1 MSLFDRRAQTSGE
14 EVANTVVHAIGSHL
28 GAAMIALLIWQ
39 AVDSGVDVAWKVV
52 SASIFGGCAILL
64 YVISSAYHAV
74 SYRPA
79 KNVLHVLDHM
89 AIYFLIAGS
98 YTPFC
103 LVTLRAEHPVLA
115 WSVFGVEWGAT
126 LAGVVFKVLTTGRFR
141 LLSTLAYVLMGWT
154 ALVAIVP
161 LVRSLRGLGT
171 MWLVLGGGLY
181 TVGCV
186 FYLWR
191 RLPYHHPVWHVFV
204 LAGSI
209 CHFFCILWY
218 VM

>member
-1 MSLFDRRAQTSGE
+1 
-14 EVANTVVHAIGSHL
+14 
-28 GAAMIALLIWQ
+28 
-39 AVDSGVDVAWKVV
+39 
-52 SASIFGGCAILL
+52 
-64 YVISSAYHAV
+64 
-74 SYRPA
+74 
-79 KNVLHVLDHM
+79 
-89 AIYFLIAGS
+89 
-98 YTPFC
+98 
-103 LVTLRAEHPVLA
+103 
-115 WSVFGVEWGAT
+115 
-126 LAGVVFKVLTTGRFR
+126 VVFKVLTTGRFR

-171 MWLVLGGGLY
+171 MWLVLGGSLY